1 MANLPKISPDKIP
14 NFLIYV
20 KNRDNDDK
28 YLEIG
33 ILNLLIYIYITLLL
47 LKITEM
53 NFIVI

>member
-33 ILNLLIYIYITLLL
+33 ILNLLIYITLLL